1 MWQKGRKEGRKEGRK
16 KGRIT
21 LAAARTDSRR
31 ARMEAA
37 GCNSP
42 AAMRAAWIEMAG
54 LEQVRA
60 VRFWLYF

>member
-1 MWQKGRKEGRKEGRK
+1 MAGRKEGRK

-21 LAAARTDSRR
+21 SAAVRTDSRR

-37 GCNSP
+37 GCSNP
-42 AAMRAAWIEMAG
+42 EAIRAAWIEMAG

-60 VRFWLYF
+60 VRLWLYF